1 MNNVFAAM
9 IGTVF
14 TLAVIFFALWFFER
28 MFASK
33 PGKHAGLAM
42 PALLFVM
49 STFSVLSAVPVM
61 MEGAANQEYS
71 YVQVVLI
78 TLLCLL
84 LFNIPTIWTYFVYR
98 RTRKKLGREAWPF
111 RGKSAGSDDKKNK

>member
-1 MNNVFAAM
+1 MSNVFTAI
-9 IGTVF
+9 IGSLFV
-14 TLAVIFFALWFFER
+14 LAVIFFALWFFER

-42 PALLFVM
+42 PALLFAM

-71 YVQVVLI
+71 YLQVVLI
-78 TLLCLL
+78 TVLCLI

-98 RTRKKLGREAWPF
+98 RTRKKLGKEAWPF
-111 RGKSAGSDDKKNK
+111 RSKAAGTDDKNTD

>member
-1 MNNVFAAM
+1 
-9 IGTVF
+9 
-14 TLAVIFFALWFFER
+14 
-28 MFASK
+28 
-33 PGKHAGLAM
+33 M

-111 RGKSAGSDDKKNK
+111 RGKSAGSDDKKTK